1 MALRQAF
8 RCRSALT
15 SGTPTSKVDLG
26 SRSFYTFD
34 PRLCHSSR
42 TAMPVMPVMPLSKA
56 TAKSVKICQN
66 LSKGPPP
73 VHCFEG
79 SDGVARYCLLSNG
92 VGSAHD
98 GFPEARRPLA
108 HHASRITK
116 VQGFDKGFDK
126 EWMCWEVAR
135 IFQH

>member
-1 MALRQAF
+1 
-8 RCRSALT
+8 
-15 SGTPTSKVDLG
+15 
-26 SRSFYTFD
+26 
-34 PRLCHSSR
+34 
-42 TAMPVMPVMPLSKA
+42 MPSDA
-56 TAKSVKICQN
+56 TDASDATVKGHCQICQN

-135 IFQH
+135 IFQHYLNPLEPTGRGPSD